1 MTPEEFFRMLD
12 KSAIVKKSTETEKPT
27 KLEDGD
33 AEKLCSIVGMNTENA
48 CCVLNEVYE
57 NYKGLE
63 VYPKELLQAV
73 YFVIYRDCRKLYVKE
88 KEAYKTAP
96 DGKYKLLGKNGLM
109 QGEKRIGITTDVFKR
124 VTGGSSTIQEKWG
137 MSPYDDFMSNI
148 YDPVDMFSLKMR
160 GDLFRRIIVRVLQEK
175 FCSMLIDLSGD
186 VTLFED
192 IYPQKREI
200 MLVSD
205 SNIGD
210 FYYVIKNE
218 FSDFC
223 EELEIY
229 SKIKRKPKKKESKK
243 AKNENEKSKKNKKS
257 TKIDWLQLLPEGV
270 KKDLEYTANPL
281 EEAKKY
287 VFTYPFNYDGTRI
300 RRAVE
305 YFCSKER
312 LTTQDEIECAK
323 KKLKSLS
330 ERLKHTIIVWGTMNS
345 LLEGITEKEIR
356 LLDFEDAVK
365 GKVSDIDIKNSLRVL
380 KEGHFEE
387 LKSMKNI
394 SPRRKKGVLFYDY
407 TVTRNTQDMVSFAN
421 FVDTHDCFWMA
432 VCNKDDLIVR
442 ELFKGEGR
450 YSYELNTDGQF
461 KNFFFSEAYFNEV
474 SVKKVLIT
482 NILAGTKIENEIDDR
497 EEDNDK
503 DKVIVKDKREL
514 FIPEVEKSPIFK
526 DLEMILKNSGVT
538 NMGSYTKILIRETI
552 EEDPEYDEITEELD
566 DEYEEV

>member
-192 IYPQKREI
+192 IYPQKR
-200 MLVSD
+200 
-205 SNIGD
+205 
-210 FYYVIKNE
+210 
-218 FSDFC
+218 
-223 EELEIY
+223 
-229 SKIKRKPKKKESKK
+229 
-243 AKNENEKSKKNKKS
+243 
-257 TKIDWLQLLPEGV
+257 
-270 KKDLEYTANPL
+270 
-281 EEAKKY
+281 
-287 VFTYPFNYDGTRI
+287 
-300 RRAVE
+300 
-305 YFCSKER
+305 
-312 LTTQDEIECAK
+312 
-323 KKLKSLS
+323 
-330 ERLKHTIIVWGTMNS
+330 
-345 LLEGITEKEIR
+345 
-356 LLDFEDAVK
+356 
-365 GKVSDIDIKNSLRVL
+365 
-380 KEGHFEE
+380 
-387 LKSMKNI
+387 
-394 SPRRKKGVLFYDY
+394 
-407 TVTRNTQDMVSFAN
+407 
-421 FVDTHDCFWMA
+421 
-432 VCNKDDLIVR
+432 
-442 ELFKGEGR
+442 
-450 YSYELNTDGQF
+450 
-461 KNFFFSEAYFNEV
+461 
-474 SVKKVLIT
+474 
-482 NILAGTKIENEIDDR
+482 
-497 EEDNDK
+497 DNACQ
-503 DKVIVKDKREL
+503 RQ
-514 FIPEVEKSPIFK
+514 
-526 DLEMILKNSGVT
+526 
-538 NMGSYTKILIRETI
+538 
-552 EEDPEYDEITEELD
+552 
-566 DEYEEV
+566 

>member
-27 KLEDGD
+27 KLKDGD

-109 QGEKRIGITTDVFKR
+109 QGEKRICITTDVFKR
-124 VTGGSSTIQEKWG
+124 VTGGSSKIQEKWG
-137 MSPYDDFMSNI
+137 MSPFDDFMSNI

-270 KKDLEYTANPL
+270 K
-281 EEAKKY
+281 
-287 VFTYPFNYDGTRI
+287 I
-300 RRAVE
+300 
-305 YFCSKER
+305 
-312 LTTQDEIECAK
+312 
-323 KKLKSLS
+323 
-330 ERLKHTIIVWGTMNS
+330 
-345 LLEGITEKEIR
+345 
-356 LLDFEDAVK
+356 
-365 GKVSDIDIKNSLRVL
+365 
-380 KEGHFEE
+380 
-387 LKSMKNI
+387 
-394 SPRRKKGVLFYDY
+394 
-407 TVTRNTQDMVSFAN
+407 
-421 FVDTHDCFWMA
+421 
-432 VCNKDDLIVR
+432 
-442 ELFKGEGR
+442 
-450 YSYELNTDGQF
+450 
-461 KNFFFSEAYFNEV
+461 
-474 SVKKVLIT
+474 
-482 NILAGTKIENEIDDR
+482 
-497 EEDNDK
+497 
-503 DKVIVKDKREL
+503 
-514 FIPEVEKSPIFK
+514 
-526 DLEMILKNSGVT
+526 
-538 NMGSYTKILIRETI
+538 
-552 EEDPEYDEITEELD
+552 
-566 DEYEEV
+566 

>member
-1 MTPEEFFRMLD
+1 MCD
-12 KSAIVKKSTETEKPT
+12 EK
-27 KLEDGD
+27 
-33 AEKLCSIVGMNTENA
+33 
-48 CCVLNEVYE
+48 
-57 NYKGLE
+57 YKTLGY
-63 VYPKELLQAV
+63 YPKELLQAV

-124 VTGGSSTIQEKWG
+124 VTGGSSKIQEKWG
-137 MSPYDDFMSNI
+137 MSPFDDFMSNI

-160 GDLFRRIIVRVLQEK
+160 GDLFRRIIVRVLQER

-229 SKIKRKPKKKESKK
+229 SKIKRKRKKKESKK

-305 YFCSKER
+305 YFYSKER

-330 ERLKHTIIVWGTMNS
+330 ERLKHTVIVWGTMNS
-345 LLEGITEKEIR
+345 LLQSITEKEIS
-356 LLDFEDAVK
+356 LLDFEDIVK
-365 GKVSDIDIKNSLRVL
+365 GKVLDTKIKKSTRVW

-387 LKSMKNI
+387 LESMKNI
-394 SPRRKKGVLFYDY
+394 SPRRKKGLLFYDH
-407 TVTRNTQDMVSFAN
+407 TIRKNIQDMVSFAN
-421 FVDTHDCFWMA
+421 FVNTHDCFWMA
-432 VCNKDDLIVR
+432 VCNKKDIIVR
-442 ELFKGEGR
+442 ELFKGENR
-450 YSYELNTDGQF
+450 YSYELNTDGVFQEL
-461 KNFFFSEAYFNEV
+461 FFSDAYHNEV

-503 DKVIVKDKREL
+503 DIVKDKRVL
-514 FIPEVEKSPIFK
+514 FIPEVEESPIFK
-526 DLEMILKNSGVT
+526 YLEMMLKNSGVT
-538 NMGSYTKILIRETI
+538 NMDSYTKILVRDTT
-552 EEDPEYDEITEELD
+552 EEDPEYKDILQNLPEGD
-566 DEYEEV
+566 DISC